1 MPILPFV
8 VLYIYSSSYAELR
21 MYMTQPRLVYL
32 GVWKA
37 LIVNPRRL
45 YLTNSP
51 HIALALNNHLLVLF
65 ALGFF
70 ISKQSQQHNEFLV
83 LVQ

>member
-1 MPILPFV
+1 MFILAAMLSCACTLP
-8 VLYIYSSSYAELR
+8 S
-21 MYMTQPRLVYL
+21 L

-45 YLTNSP
+45 YLINSP
-51 HIALALNNHLLVLF
+51 HIALALNNHMLVLF

>member
-21 MYMTQPRLVYL
+21 MYITQPRF

-45 YLTNSP
+45 YLINSP
-51 HIALALNNHLLVLF
+51 HIALALNNHMLVLF

-70 ISKQSQQHNEFLV
+70 ISKQSQQHNELLV